1 MVLLQDVYAK
11 RAISSDENYSYYNMT
26 GSTKHNILIM
36 ISLDGLFSYQ
46 PFPAKPN
53 ELNFDKWTQAHFK
66 ISSMK
71 AP

>member
-1 MVLLQDVYAK
+1 MALLVDVYAK
-11 RAISSDENYSYYNMT
+11 RAIYSDETYSYYNMT
-26 GSTKHNILIM
+26 GSTKHITLIT

-53 ELNFDKWTQAHFK
+53 ELNFGKLTQAHFK